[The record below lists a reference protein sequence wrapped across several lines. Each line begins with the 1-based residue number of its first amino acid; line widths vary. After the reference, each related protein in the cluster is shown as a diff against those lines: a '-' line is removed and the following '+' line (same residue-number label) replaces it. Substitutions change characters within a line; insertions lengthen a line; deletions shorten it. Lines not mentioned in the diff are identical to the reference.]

1 MAEERPPWL
10 TPSRLFAL
18 IQILAVNGVVLYG
31 VYVLGW
37 SWGTAL
43 ALYWC
48 ETVLGSLFITLRM
61 LLHRRLTR
69 KRGYYRSQLGITM
82 NDKLFRSFLN
92 EYITSS
98 LVFNLSHGLL
108 LYFVLHMLASH
119 GEAGAAFHLASV
131 KKGAAA
137 TALILAGSFAVDLQ
151 HLRDRPFAWIRAL
164 AQRSIGRMT
173 VVHLAIVFGMAG
185 SFFLNRNAAPFVV
198 FAALK
203 ILYELGGLSSGV
215 TPAEAP
221 EWAVRL
227 ASLGPKGGEGFRKE
241 YRKDR
246 RKEDGLLEQDEQE
259 MKEKK
264 RRR

>member
-1 MAEERPPWL
+1 LDEEKPPWL

-18 IQILAVNGVVLYG
+18 LQILAVNGVTLYG

-48 ETVLGSLFITLRM
+48 ETLLGTVFIGLRM
-61 LLHRRLTR
+61 AVHRRLTR
-69 KRGYYRSQLGITM
+69 KRGYYRSQLGVKM
-82 NDKLFRSFLN
+82 NDEPFKSFLA
-92 EYITSS
+92 EFLTGS
-98 LVFNLSHGLL
+98 LVFNLAHGLFL
-108 LYFVLHMLASH
+108 FFVLHMLASQ
-119 GEAGAAFHLASV
+119 GEAGAAVHLSSL

-137 TALILAGSFAVDLQ
+137 MAVIVAGTFAVDLQ
-151 HLRDRPFAWIRAL
+151 TLRERPFAWIRVLAL
-164 AQRSIGRMT
+164 RSMGRT
-173 VVHLAIVFGMAG
+173 IVVHLAIVFGMAG
-185 SFFLNRNAAPFVV
+185 MMFFNQKAAPFVV

-221 EWAVRL
+221 EWAVRI
-227 ASLGPKGGEGFRKE
+227 ASLAPKGGEGFREK

-246 RKEDGLLEQDEQE
+246 RKEDGLLDQDEQE
-259 MKEKK
+259 MKEK